1 MIERTIYIKKLI
13 NSMWNDNVKVISGI
27 KGCGKSTLLFNLFK
41 KYLLNS
47 GVEGSDIIEIR
58 FDDKNFFELRNPF
71 LLTKYLNDEIKK
83 RNDSKIYVFL
93 DEIQYVENR
102 KDKESGVTLN
112 VFDVLNGLRNNPNVD
127 VYVTESN
134 SKLLSKNIITEFRGR
149 STQIRVYPLSFKE
162 FCSSRVDDLNS
173 SLREYLIFGGMPGL
187 LSLKN
192 EKQKQEYLINLYK
205 ETYIKDIVER
215 NKIERPNL
223 LDNILDFLASTV
235 SSLANTN
242 KIVNSLTSIKNEK
255 VSHLTVFNYTNY
267 LVDCFLVSEVQR
279 YDIKE
284 KTYFKYPSK
293 FYFEDLGLR
302 NSRLNFRQID
312 EGHLMENLIYN
323 ELISR
328 GLNVDIGLIYKRTSS
343 KKIDYEIDFIVNKID
358 KRIYIQSAYKIDNI
372 EKETFEK
379 RSLKMIPD
387 NFKKI
392 VIRNDLLMSYYDD
405 DGIYHMTLTDFLLKE
420 ELLF

>member
-1 MIERTIYIKKLI
+1 MIERSAYIKKLI
-13 NSMWNDNVKVISGI
+13 NSMRNNNVKVITGI
-27 KGCGKSTLLFNLFK
+27 RRCGKSTLLFSLFK

-47 GVEGSDIIEIR
+47 GIEESNIVEIR
-58 FDDKNFFELRNPF
+58 FDDSKFFELRNPF
-71 LLTKYLNDEIKK
+71 LLTKYLNEEIKK
-83 RNDSKIYVFL
+83 RNNLKMYVFL

-102 KDKESGVTLN
+102 KDKESEVSLN

-127 VYVTESN
+127 VYVTGSN
-134 SKLLSKNIITEFRGR
+134 SKMLSKDIITEFRGR
-149 STQIRVYPLSFKE
+149 STQIRVHPLSFKE
-162 FCSSRVDDLNS
+162 FYSSRTDDLNS
-173 SLREYLIFGGMPGL
+173 SLREYLILGGMPGL
-187 LSLKN
+187 LSLNK
-192 EKQKQEYLINLYK
+192 EEKQEYLINLYK

-215 NKIERPNL
+215 NKIERPDL
-223 LDNILDFLASTV
+223 LNNILDFLASTV
-235 SSLANTN
+235 SSLTNTN
-242 KIVNSLTSIKNEK
+242 KIANSLTSIKNEK

-267 LVDCFLVSEVQR
+267 LVDSFLVSEARR
-279 YDIKE
+279 YDIKG
-284 KTYFKYPSK
+284 KMYFEYPSK

-302 NSRLNFRQID
+302 NARLNFRQMD

-343 KKIDYEIDFIVNKID
+343 KKIDYEIDFVVNKID
-358 KRIYIQSAYKIDNI
+358 KRIYIQSAYKIDNV
-372 EKETFEK
+372 EKETIEK